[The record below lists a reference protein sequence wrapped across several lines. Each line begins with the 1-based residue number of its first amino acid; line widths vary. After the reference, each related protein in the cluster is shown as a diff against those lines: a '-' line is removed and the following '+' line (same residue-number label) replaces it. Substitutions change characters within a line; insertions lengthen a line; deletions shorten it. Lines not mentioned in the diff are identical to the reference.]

1 MKEKVK
7 GGLISLLF
15 VGLAA
20 CLAAGCDNLSEK
32 DGYIDLRFD
41 RESVSML
48 NTKGTVSVPDTAD
61 FVLTI
66 TNSAGVA
73 VYSGSYSERPSE
85 LAVPSGTY
93 AIEVVSAAFDVPKF
107 DTPVYGDSQTIAVTA
122 GEHVS
127 VDLEC
132 SRINS
137 GLRIQFTERF
147 KKKFADY
154 IMTLSSTKG
163 TLDYGFTETGTA
175 YFMPEDVSYNAKS
188 GLTSVLLFKRSLEAG
203 KVLTIKLDATSTETT
218 GTPLFKIYV
227 DTSAV
232 YVSETLTYDEENGS
246 ADGKSK
252 ATAYTVSQSRQHI
265 GEIVWVHG
273 YVVGGD
279 LSTSGTVTFATPFT
293 KDTHIAIASSSSESA
308 SANCMS
314 VQLPSGDIRTAV
326 NLKDNPGNL
335 GNEIWVYGTI
345 VAAYF
350 KLVGINPT
358 SQYSF

>member
-7 GGLISLLF
+7 EGLISLLF

-20 CLAAGCDNLSEK
+20 CLAAGCNNLSER

-41 RESVSML
+41 RESVSQL
-48 NTKGTVSVPDTAD
+48 QTKGAVSIPDTAD
-61 FVLTI
+61 FLLTI
-66 TNSAGVA
+66 TNSSGVA
-73 VYSGSYSERPSE
+73 VFSGSYSERPPE

-93 AIEVVSAAFDVPKF
+93 TIDIVSTVFDVPRF
-107 DTPVYGDSQTIAVTA
+107 DVPLFGDSQTIAVTA

-132 SRINS
+132 RRINS

-154 IMTLSSTKG
+154 IMALSSSKG
-163 TLDYGFTETGTA
+163 TLDYGFSETRTA
-175 YFMPEDVSYNAKS
+175 YFLPEEVSFNAKS
-188 GLTSVLLFKRSLEAG
+188 GLTSVQIFKRNLDAG

-232 YVSETLTYDEENGS
+232 YVSEALTYDDANGG
-246 ADGKSK
+246 ADGKAK
-252 ATAYTVSQSRQHI
+252 ETAYSIAQARQHV
-265 GEIVWVHG
+265 GEVVWVHG
-273 YVVGGD
+273 YIVGGD
-279 LSTSGTVTFATPFT
+279 LSTAGTVTFTSPFL
-293 KDTHIAIASSSSESA
+293 KDTHIAMASSASESV

-314 VQLPSGDIRTAV
+314 VQLPAGDIRTAV

-335 GNEIWVYGTI
+335 GKEIWVYGT
-345 VAAYF
+345 VVSAYF
-350 KLVGINPT
+350 KLVGVNPT
-358 SQYSF
+358 SGYSF